1 MNELRKGF
9 YVLDM
14 AVFGF
19 FLFALNHTMY
29 VENWIVRV
37 ALGLALLLR
46 IIVPLLLYKKERFA
60 IIPLVA
66 FVLLYGV
73 AIYAD
78 AFYDFITNMTRF
90 PELLFGSNASN
101 ETMVMER
108 PVVGEM
114 LMRSII
120 YWVWLIPVAIY
131 IVQFATKQTK
141 DNGYPWYYLVAGIV
155 FKDSIGKLLLSM
167 VLPMFIAFLIGYE
180 MQEYLSF

>member
-90 PELLFGSNASN
+90 PELLLGSNASN

-108 PVVGEM
+108 PVEM
-114 LMRSII
+114 SQD
-120 YWVWLIPVAIY
+120 V
-131 IVQFATKQTK
+131 TGT
-141 DNGYPWYYLVAGIV
+141 GH
-155 FKDSIGKLLLSM
+155 
-167 VLPMFIAFLIGYE
+167 
-180 MQEYLSF
+180 